1 MVIVTGVRYGKAFS
15 PGIKQMLGK
24 HGRSATISGA
34 LSLRTHTYMP
44 RLSPNTFVGY
54 WFSTSFPFESKHC
67 PLLTLSFSDRS
78 SPPPPTTAVDTQGI
92 EDQEVE
98 DEVAKITQKS
108 KSKSEAE
115 SSHEQIETMPQC
127 EGVLGDFERR
137 TCANPNTT
145 LEEIEFRKVGKLLY
159 E

>member
-1 MVIVTGVRYGKAFS
+1 MAVVVQS
-15 PGIKQMLGK
+15 PV
-24 HGRSATISGA
+24 HSVSAHTHDA
-34 LSLRTHTYMP
+34 PPFTQYLSDSQPL
-44 RLSPNTFVGY
+44 
-54 WFSTSFPFESKHC
+54 FPFESKHC
-67 PLLTLSFSDRS
+67 PLPTLSFSDRS

-108 KSKSEAE
+108 KSEAE
-115 SSHEQIETMPQC
+115 SSHEQTETMPQC

-145 LEEIEFRKVGKLLY
+145 LEEIEFRKVCQIATTISAHWLPMCSLFCLEKRWQQTSH
-159 E
+159 